1 VTSVPQELVRFVVSG
16 LQAALLLPGLTALQ
30 SWLRGLLMKDEA
42 TDSIYQAMGI
52 NLVVTV
58 MVLLLG
64 VTVNAPGV
72 QMAAVAL
79 TVAMMAELA
88 FLGWRARPRVAHL

>member
-1 VTSVPQELVRFVVSG
+1 
-16 LQAALLLPGLTALQ
+16 
-30 SWLRGLLMKDEA
+30 MKDEA

-58 MVLLLG
+58 VVLVLG
-64 VTVNAPGV
+64 VAVNAPGV

-79 TVAMMAELA
+79 TIAMIAELV
-88 FLGWRARPRVAHL
+88 FLGWRARPGMVQL